1 MWCFTTAAQFG
12 QAANN
17 QKTRSPSFFHTPK
30 MFIMRRQAK
39 SSTSV
44 FRHLLSFGTWR
55 RLRLR
60 TVSWDTVC
68 PQFCLHYISTVYCY
82 QPKAGPFFTAL
93 IRLHYGPEF
102 TLWCWTA
109 ASNRV
114 VSITLCTEH
123 CDCMCFF
130 ATDLKIVAEV
140 LAFGFWPDGFKALD

>member
-1 MWCFTTAAQFG
+1 MWCSTTAAQFG

-17 QKTRSPSFFHTPK
+17 QKTCSPSFFHTPK

-44 FRHLLSFGTWR
+44 FRRLLSFGTWR

-102 TLWCWTA
+102 TRLML
-109 ASNRV
+109 NRRLKTSCQHHFMHRALRLYV
-114 VSITLCTEH
+114 FLCNR
-123 CDCMCFF
+123 
-130 ATDLKIVAEV
+130 LKNRCRGTCVWF
-140 LAFGFWPDGFKALD
+140 LARRF